1 VFPLKK
7 RGIVGQVQDDGR
19 SIRNSRGRWRMP
31 KGTWTE
37 NAERN
42 LGDKFLRSDRWRIV
56 HLDATPRGTLSVLW
70 HSWYLKTH
78 DPKIYSIP
86 QSGKSHIAVKYGEAS
101 IG

>member
-1 VFPLKK
+1 
-7 RGIVGQVQDDGR
+7 
-19 SIRNSRGRWRMP
+19 MP

-37 NAERN
+37 NAETN

-78 DPKIYSIP
+78 DPKIYSMP
-86 QSGKSHIAVKYGEAS
+86 Q
-101 IG
+101 